1 MSEYRDAAEPVTEP
15 ARETGAEAEPTAAR
29 PRRTLIG
36 PFTARQIGLINAVV
50 FGTALLLFLVTRPI
64 GGGGASPSV
73 DPGAT
78 FYRLSAETQGLD
90 IGQRAPELAGQDGDR
105 PIQLADLDGRPLS
118 LAALRGRPVW
128 INFWATWCPPC
139 QRETPDLRDAYDA
152 HEAEGLVLIAIDVQ
166 EDVDSVRDYAHR
178 YELRYP
184 IGLDTY
190 AAIMRTYRVFGLP
203 THYFIDREGLIR
215 DRYFGPLNRQQIEQ
229 RLALILKP

>member
-1 MSEYRDAAEPVTEP
+1 MTEH
-15 ARETGAEAEPTAAR
+15 TDGPTAAAADTAETGPRFDAPAARRHR
-29 PRRTLIG
+29 PLIG
-36 PFTARQIGLINAVV
+36 PFTARQIGLINAIV

-64 GGGGASPSV
+64 GGGASPAV

-105 PIQLADLDGRPLS
+105 QIQLADLDGRPLS

-152 HEAEGLVLIAIDVQ
+152 HNAEGLVLIAIDVQ
-166 EDVDSVRDYAHR
+166 EDVESVRDYAAR

-203 THYFIDREGLIR
+203 THYFIDRQGVIR

-229 RLALILKP
+229 RLTLILKP